1 MNAKKQTI
9 GLISEEESSNRS
21 VEEAQSQLLR
31 GERDLTRGGI
41 VVTLVTF
48 AIPFFLANLLQALYG
63 AVDLLIVGR
72 FASGVAD
79 VSAVACGSQ
88 IVTIILMGVAGLTT
102 AGTVLIGKYFGAR
115 QYKDVTRTI
124 GTMLSTFLICTILIT
139 GLMFWFC
146 PSLLR
151 ILKTPAEAFADAE
164 RYVLICSA
172 GTVFIFGYNGFSAIL
187 RGVGNSIS
195 PMIFVGIACGCNA
208 LLDLVLV
215 GRFAMG
221 PIGAAIATV
230 ASQALSMVFAIFYI
244 KHLGNLF
251 DFRLR
256 SFRIV
261 PEIMKKLFAIG
272 LPLSI
277 QSTLIDFS
285 FILIFSFINRMGLE
299 ESAGY
304 GICCRLNGFTMLFS
318 ISFGMALTAIVA
330 QNLGAGKT
338 ERALS
343 FLKTSILLSGTI
355 AVFLFLWMEFWP
367 ESAFVL
373 FTREPGVIAA
383 GSLYMKSFCFD
394 VILVAFV
401 FSANGF
407 LNGSGHTRFTLV
419 NNLVPTFMVRVP
431 AAWLISSIPGAT
443 LYGIGW
449 AAPLASTLSVVITLI
464 YLKTGRW
471 KIKRI

>member
-1 MNAKKQTI
+1 MVEEKQNI
-9 GLISEEESSNRS
+9 EGSSEENDSRRNNSEPRL
-21 VEEAQSQLLR
+21 ELLR
-31 GERDLTRGGI
+31 GERDLTQGGI
-41 VVTLVTF
+41 LSTLVTF
-48 AIPFFLANLLQALYG
+48 AIPFFVANLLQALYG
-63 AVDLLIVGR
+63 AVDLLIVGH

-102 AGTVLIGKYFGAR
+102 AGTVMIGKFFGAR
-115 QYKDVTRTI
+115 QYDEVTRTI
-124 GTMLSTFLICTILIT
+124 GTMLSTFLICAIVIT
-139 GLMFWFC
+139 ALMFWFS
-146 PSLLR
+146 PSLLSF
-151 ILKTPAEAFADAE
+151 LKTPREAFADAE
-164 RYVLICSA
+164 KYVLICSA

-208 LLDLVLV
+208 LLDLLLV
-215 GRFAMG
+215 GRFSMG
-221 PIGAAIATV
+221 PVGAAVATV
-230 ASQALSMVFAIFYI
+230 ASQALSMFFAIFYI
-244 KHLGNLF
+244 KRLGNLF
-251 DFRLR
+251 DFHLR
-256 SFRIV
+256 SFQIV
-261 PEIMKKLFAIG
+261 PELMKKLFVIG

-343 FLKTSILLSGTI
+343 FLKTSILLSGGI
-355 AVFLFLWMEFWP
+355 ALFLFLWMEIWP

-394 VILVAFV
+394 VLLVAFV

-419 NNLVPTFMVRVP
+419 NNLVPTFLVRVP
-431 AAWLISSIPGAT
+431 AAWLISSIPGST

-449 AAPLASTLSVVITLI
+449 AAPLASLLSVVITLF